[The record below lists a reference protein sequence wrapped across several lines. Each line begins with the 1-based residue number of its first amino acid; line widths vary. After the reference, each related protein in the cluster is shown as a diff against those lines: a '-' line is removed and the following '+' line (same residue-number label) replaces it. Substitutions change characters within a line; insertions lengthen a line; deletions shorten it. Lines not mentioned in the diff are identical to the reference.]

1 MGICAPSR
9 IDYRR
14 LPASVLGPDSI
25 LPRPEDVI
33 QAFHHL
39 KWMIGKGP
47 LPEFDRWTYWE
58 KFDYLGV
65 VWGICV
71 LGSTGL
77 ILYNPAFSSRYMP
90 GWVFNVL
97 LWVHRIEAVLAIA
110 HVFTIHFF
118 IGHLRKHN
126 FPMDLTMFSG
136 SSDLETTRHERPA
149 RVARLKSRGVMKKV
163 LVKGHSPLSQKFFYT
178 FGFIV
183 VGVCFYLLGGG
194 LWNGMSLIRFFFY
207 N

>member
-1 MGICAPSR
+1 M
-9 IDYRR
+9 
-14 LPASVLGPDSI
+14 
-25 LPRPEDVI
+25 
-33 QAFHHL
+33 
-39 KWMIGKGP
+39 
-47 LPEFDRWTYWE
+47 
-58 KFDYLGV
+58 
-65 VWGICV
+65 
-71 LGSTGL
+71 
-77 ILYNPAFSSRYMP
+77 
-90 GWVFNVL
+90 
-97 LWVHRIEAVLAIA
+97 AIA